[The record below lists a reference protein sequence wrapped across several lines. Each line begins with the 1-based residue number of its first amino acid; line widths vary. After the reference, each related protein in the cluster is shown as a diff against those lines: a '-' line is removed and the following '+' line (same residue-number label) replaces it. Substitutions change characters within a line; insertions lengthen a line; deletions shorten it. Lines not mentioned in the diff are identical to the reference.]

1 MIIRICTENKNR
13 EQVRIEV
20 DKYFDCYSLFQGV
33 GMWNGQVEHS
43 LLIEIAMDANADQTD
58 HTIARAAALEL
69 ADDIKILNNQEAVLV
84 EFLQSEN
91 VMV

>member
-1 MIIRICTENKNR
+1 MLIRICTEHKNR
-13 EQVRIEV
+13 AQVGIEV
-20 DKYFDCYSLFQGV
+20 DKYFDCYSLLQGV
-33 GMWNGQVEHS
+33 GMWKGQIEQS
-43 LLIEIAMDANADQTD
+43 LLIEIAVDAKAD

-69 ADDIKILNNQEAVLV
+69 ADDIKILNKQEAVLV

>member
-13 EQVRIEV
+13 AQVGIEV
-20 DKYFDCYSLFQGV
+20 DKYFDCYSLFQGR
-33 GMWNGQVEHS
+33 GMWKGQVEPS
-43 LLIEIAMDANADQTD
+43 LLIEIAVDAKAD

-69 ADDIKILNNQEAVLV
+69 ADDIKILNTQEAVLV
-84 EFLQSEN
+84 QFLPSEH

>member
-13 EQVRIEV
+13 GQVVIEV

-33 GMWNGQVEHS
+33 GMWNGQIEHS
-43 LLIEIAMDANADQTD
+43 LLIEIAVDTN
-58 HTIARAAALEL
+58 HTIARAAALAL
-69 ADDIKILNNQEAVLV
+69 ANDIKILNKQEAVLV
-84 EFLQSEN
+84 EFLPSEN

>member
-1 MIIRICTENKNR
+1 MLIRICTEHKNR
-13 EQVRIEV
+13 AQVGIEV

-33 GMWNGQVEHS
+33 GMWKGQIEQS
-43 LLIEIAMDANADQTD
+43 LLIEIAVDAKAD

-69 ADDIKILNNQEAVLV
+69 ADDIKILNKQEAVLV

>member
-13 EQVRIEV
+13 AQVGMEV
-20 DKYFDCYSLFQGV
+20 DKYFNCYSLFQGV

-43 LLIEIAMDANADQTD
+43 LLIEIAVDANAN
-58 HTIARAAALEL
+58 HTTARAAALEL
-69 ADDIKILNNQEAVLV
+69 ADDIKILNKQEAVLV
-84 EFLQSEN
+84 EFLPSEN